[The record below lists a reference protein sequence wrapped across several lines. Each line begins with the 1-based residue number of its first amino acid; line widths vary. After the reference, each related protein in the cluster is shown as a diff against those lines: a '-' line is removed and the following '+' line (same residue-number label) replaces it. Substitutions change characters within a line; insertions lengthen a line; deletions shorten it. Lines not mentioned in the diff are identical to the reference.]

1 MVGKN
6 APFLR
11 KKFEEI
17 SGKKALTPKG
27 ELSKIYQDWL
37 TEDSTHC
44 KPHWASTVKRFKEK
58 ILDIDAGKI
67 TGEDALKEARR
78 MTQLSEQCS
87 VEVGRRIADERA
99 ELEKKYNIK
108 F

>member
-1 MVGKN
+1 MAGKN

-27 ELSKIYQDWL
+27 ELSKTYQDWL

-44 KPHWASTVKRFKEK
+44 KPHWSAKTKKFREK
-58 ILDIDAGKI
+58 TADIDAGLIKADEAVAEAI
-67 TGEDALKEARR
+67 KE
-78 MTQLSEQCS
+78 TQLAEQCS
-87 VEVGRRIADERA
+87 IGIGRRIADERA
-99 ELEKKYNIK
+99 ELEKKYGVK
-108 F
+108 L